1 MKVYWSVLAYFRYLL
16 FLLEYLDGY
25 LQRVKP
31 LIDINEVRNVLCT
44 YLYMFLSIRWRMEK
58 WVVERGVVL
67 LWNVYSLY
75 FLGFIGAR
83 KSEAGLWST
92 VEWRHFPWMACK
104 WKDKW
109 SVIYTIHFDKIY
121 MYMYFLSSAFDF
133 FFKEFWFILLH
144 FAYICVYLIAS
155 GNYCFRDIW

>member
-1 MKVYWSVLAYFRYLL
+1 MKVYWSVLACFRYLL

-44 YLYMFLSIRWRMEK
+44 FLYMYLSIRWCMEK

-67 LWNVYSLY
+67 IWNVYSLY